1 MERSAFPWDKKDYLR
16 RLDVSVRAL
25 RRHFGAAP
33 PLGIV
38 FGSGL
43 GEAFVEKVAVRRS
56 LPYVRMPHFTPPTVL
71 GHDGKILKVK
81 GKAGTKGEALVLMG
95 RSHYYEGYA
104 PEQVVFALRALSLW
118 GVSRFV
124 ITNASGSLV
133 PRLKPGDLAWIRD
146 HINLTGA
153 NPLRG
158 PNLEIF
164 GPRFPSLVKAYR
176 NPFSESVL
184 RLAKKA
190 GIPLKPGVYV
200 GIAGPSYETE
210 AEIAA
215 FRKWG
220 GDMVGMSTVMEVI
233 AAAHAGRELIALSAI
248 TNSSFHAMRP
258 VTHED
263 VLRNA
268 KRVDKKLARLLLD
281 VLKSSVI
288 PSQP

>member
-1 MERSAFPWDKKDYLR
+1 MERAAFPWDKKDYLR

-25 RRHFGAAP
+25 RRSFGKAP

-43 GEAFVEKVAVRRS
+43 GEAFVEKVAVQRS
-56 LPYVRMPHFTPPTVL
+56 LPYVRIPHFTPPTVL
-71 GHDGKILKVK
+71 GHEGRILKVK
-81 GKAGTKGEALVLMG
+81 GNAGAKGEALVLMG
-95 RSHYYEGYA
+95 RSHYYEGYV
-104 PEQVVFALRALSLW
+104 PEQVVFALRALSQW

-164 GPRFPSLVKAYR
+164 GPRFPSLVRAYR
-176 NPFSESVL
+176 NAFSESVL
-184 RLAKKA
+184 RLAKKS

-210 AEIAA
+210 AEIRA

-248 TNSSFHAMRP
+248 TNSSFPARRP
-258 VTHED
+258 VTHDE

-268 KRVDKKLARLLLD
+268 KRIDKKLARLLLD
-281 VLKSSVI
+281 LLKTSR
-288 PSQP
+288 